1 MKNILKKLSL
11 PAYLFPI
18 SALLA
23 LVGLIVAVVSCSGE
37 GFGMKEMPLLVIL
50 TIGVLLMA
58 AGIIASV
65 AKCGDHPVVSA
76 AAFLMVLMLAGCVC
90 AMVLGKSD
98 VFGTVIFSALERGY
112 APAEQASALGVVSIV
127 FYLVSAAAACA
138 GSFFRL
144 GKKA

>member
-23 LVGLIVAVVSCSGE
+23 LAGLIVAVISCSGE
-37 GFGMKEMPLLVIL
+37 GFGMKEMPLVVIL
-50 TIGVLLMA
+50 TVGVVLMA
-58 AGIIASV
+58 AGILWAVGKS
-65 AKCGDHPVVSA
+65 GEHPVVSA

-90 AMVLGKSD
+90 AMVMGKSD

-127 FYLVSAAAACA
+127 LYLAAAAA
-138 GSFFRL
+138 AAVGSFFRL
-144 GKKA
+144 DKKA